1 MTSSLQ
7 DAAER
12 HFQDTLGTG
21 FEALLAPINDA
32 APCGSPARYSTCHAA
47 LQEARRQDDL
57 SLPLGTW
64 QRDLKRADWAEAS
77 RLIVHALQHESKDMQ
92 LLAWLLEAQI
102 RRHGIA
108 GVAATLVLTRALC
121 LQHWEQLHPQVQ
133 DGDVEHR
140 ANIINSIAEKNLP
153 ALRLAPLIGIGQ
165 GHSYSWADWEQAQ
178 LNEQIKVANG
188 KVNSEVEGVSLTEL
202 QSATTAAPTEGF
214 LALHTQLQAGLQA
227 IAELSVALDP
237 LFGEHA
243 PGMGGMVQLLQQMNA
258 LVEGE
263 LHRRGVRLR
272 EDAPQLPDPTL
283 AASVQPPT
291 DETASAGLN
300 DGAIHD
306 RADAYARLAEAAEFL
321 MRLDPHSPV
330 PYLVRRATEWG
341 RLNTVELYQELF
353 LRLNGQLNIF
363 EMLGLETGAA
373 SRGQ

>member
-7 DAAER
+7 TEAER
-12 HFQDTLGTG
+12 HFQDTLGVG
-21 FEALLAPINDA
+21 FDALLAAVSDDI
-32 APCGSPARYSTCHAA
+32 PCGRPARYSSCYPA

-77 RLIVHALQHESKDMQ
+77 RLIVQALQHESKDMQ
-92 LLAWLLEAQI
+92 LLAWLQEAQI

-108 GVAATLVLTRALC
+108 GVSATLVLMRALC
-121 LQHWEQLHPQVQ
+121 LRYWDQLHPQVI

-140 ANIINSIAEKNLP
+140 ANILSSVAEKNLP

-165 GHSYSWADWEQAQ
+165 EHTYSWADWEQAQ
-178 LNEQIKVANG
+178 LNEQIKAG
-188 KVNSEVEGVSLTEL
+188 KSKAQPEPEGVSLQDL
-202 QSATTAAPTEGF
+202 QSAVAGAATDSYIDMRT
-214 LALHTQLQAGLQA
+214 HLQAGLQA
-227 IAELSVALDP
+227 IAELSAALDP

-243 PGMGGMVQLLQQMNA
+243 PGMGGMAQLLLQMSA

-263 LHRRGVRLR
+263 LHKRGVRLAADP
-272 EDAPQLPDPTL
+272 EPTPAEAPATAQL
-283 AASVQPPT
+283 AAH
-291 DETASAGLN
+291 AGAAAAN
-300 DGAIHD
+300 AGAIHD

-341 RLNTVELYQELF
+341 SLNTVELYQELF

-363 EMLGLETGAA
+363 EMLGLRQAESAN
-373 SRGQ
+373 